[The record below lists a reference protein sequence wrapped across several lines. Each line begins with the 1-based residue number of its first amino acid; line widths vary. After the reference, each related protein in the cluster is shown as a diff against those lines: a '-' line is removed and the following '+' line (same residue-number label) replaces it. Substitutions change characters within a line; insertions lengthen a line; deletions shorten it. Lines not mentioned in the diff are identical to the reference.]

1 MRWYIL
7 GKHSHLVFS
16 ENTNTEDGHEDKLLN
31 DSECITSE
39 LLNNLEMSKEI
50 CNDQLETESH
60 NTCLKETDIPELDFD
75 LLKQFEVCIS

>member
-16 ENTNTEDGHEDKLLN
+16 ENTNTENGHEDNLSN